1 MAVDIGPKIGIDG
14 EKEFRQQL
22 NDINTTLKT
31 IGTEMKKVSSEFQE
45 NGNSQEALRK
55 KNEVLNKT
63 IDEQKKKLE
72 MVQKALEESRDKFG
86 ETSTKTQQWQQVLNR
101 TETALNN
108 LEAELGQNEK
118 ALQEMDEGLRD
129 VETGLKKVDDSA
141 EDIKD
146 IKQDFKDAAENGV
159 MVLSGALA
167 GLAAAFAGAAESSR
181 EYRTDQAKLQVAF
194 EDAGYSAEQ
203 AKTAF
208 TEIYGLLG
216 EDDTSVEAANH
227 LAELTDNEK
236 ELATW
241 TGDILP
247 GVFAKFGDSLP
258 LEGLTEAANET
269 AKVGTVTG
277 SLADALNWAGISEDE
292 FNEQLAKCSDEQERQ
307 QLITQTLADTYGSA
321 STAFKETNAQVIEA
335 NKAQAELTDAIADL
349 GTVAEPTITK
359 MKGILTDFIK
369 VITDVLA
376 EFNEL
381 PDSAQNAVLAIAG
394 IGIAAGPTIKGV
406 TSVKNGISALGK
418 GFKAFFSP
426 AKTAAAAVGSVG
438 TAATTAAGSAGVLS
452 GAVSS
457 LFGLIAAHPVGALIT
472 ALGLLATG
480 FGIAAAQASYAET
493 EEGKF
498 QQRVKESREEV
509 EDYRKTMEDLAETR
523 ENTLAESE
531 SEMSY
536 YQNLKTELDN
546 LVDANGKVKEGY
558 ETRAQ
563 FITETL
569 SDALGTEIE
578 MTDGVIKNYGEL
590 TDSIDNLIEKKR
602 AEAAL
607 SAYEAEYTEALKNQQ
622 EVAENLTVAT
632 MELDAAQEAYNYELK
647 HGTDTSVATAASRL
661 GDARTAMDEAT
672 AAYKENSDAIQRYE
686 EMAIAMQEGNY
697 EKMYQIAYS
706 GQTDLTNLTREQ
718 ARERIKA
725 IETENEVLLDEYEK
739 TGDETFKI
747 MADANQAEID
757 QLRQHLGDMSSIIK
771 NDTDFKNAMA
781 TLASDGG
788 GAFVQYN
795 FKKLGYD
802 VSDGVA
808 QGIAEKTSSLYKTV
822 QNMAGNIAKWFGGT
836 LDIHSPSRVMEDLAE
851 WVPAGVAE
859 GMIKGLPYI
868 QRAGNEMT
876 NAIKNIKIPHDIS
889 VQPIQSAPAMS
900 QPQTP
905 INVTVYSVL
914 DGKIVSKSVQK
925 DITKTQTAA
934 MRAKGALV

>member
-31 IGTEMKKVSSEFQE
+31 LGTEMKKVSSEFQE

-108 LEAELGQNEK
+108 LETELNQNEK

-141 EDIKD
+141 EGIKD

-159 MVLSGALA
+159 MVLSGALV

-349 GTVAEPTITK
+349 GAAAEPVITK
-359 MKGILTDFIK
+359 LKDILTEVIK
-369 VITDVLA
+369 TITDVV
-376 EFNEL
+376 EKFNEL
-381 PDSAQNAVLAIAG
+381 PESTQNAILAIGG
-394 IGIAAGPTIKGV
+394 IGIAAGPTIKGIS
-406 TSVKNGISALGK
+406 SVKSGISALAK
-418 GFKAFFSP
+418 GFKSFFSP
-426 AKTAAAAVGSVG
+426 AKAAATAVGTVG
-438 TAATTAAGSAGVLS
+438 TAATTAAGSTGVLS

-457 LFGLIAAHPVGALIT
+457 LFGLIAAHPIGALVT

-509 EDYRKTMEDLAETR
+509 EQYRETMEDLAETR

-536 YQNLKTELDN
+536 YENLKTELDN
-546 LVDANGKVKEGY
+546 LVDANGKVKKGY
-558 ETRAQ
+558 EARAQ

-569 SDALGTEIE
+569 SGALGTEIE
-578 MTDGVIKNYGEL
+578 MTDGVIKNYDQL
-590 TDSIDNLIEKKR
+590 TDSIDQVIEKKR

-622 EVAENLTVAT
+622 EAVENLTVAK
-632 MELDAAQEAYNYELK
+632 MELEAAEEAYDEALK
-647 HGTDTSVATAASRL
+647 HGSNTSLATAAERL
-661 GDARTAMDEAT
+661 GNARTAMDEAT
-672 AAYKENSDAIQRYE
+672 TAYKENGNAIMQYE
-686 EMAIAMQEGNY
+686 EMMTAFQEGNY
-697 EKMYQIAYS
+697 ERMYEIAYT
-706 GQTDLTNLTREQ
+706 GETDITNLTREQ
-718 ARERIKA
+718 ARERLK
-725 IETENEVLLDEYEK
+725 TVENEKATYLALYEE
-739 TGDETFKI
+739 TGDETFKT
-747 MADANQAEID
+747 MANAQQKEID
-757 QLRQHLGDMSSIIK
+757 QLKRHLGDMSGIIGS
-771 NDTDFKNAMA
+771 DTSFSDAMA
-781 TLASDGG
+781 KLASEGG
-788 GAFVQYN
+788 GAFLQYN
-795 FKKLGYD
+795 FKQLGYD
-802 VSDGVA
+802 VSSGVA

-822 QNMAGNIAKWFGGT
+822 QNMAGKIGEWFSNA
-836 LDIHSPSRVMEDLAE
+836 LEINSPSKVMMRLSES
-851 WVPAGVAE
+851 VPEGVAE

-876 NAIKNIKIPHDIS
+876 NAIKNIKMPHDIS

-925 DITKTQTAA
+925 DITQAQAA
-934 MRAKGALV
+934 NMRMKGVLI

>member
-31 IGTEMKKVSSEFQE
+31 LGTEMKKVSSEFQE

-108 LEAELGQNEK
+108 LETELSQNEK

-208 TEIYGLLG
+208 IEIYGLLG

-227 LAELTDNEK
+227 LAELTKNEK

-258 LEGLTEAANET
+258 LEGLTEASNET

-277 SLADALNWAGISEDE
+277 SLADALNWAGISEDD
-292 FNEQLAKCSDEQERQ
+292 FNEKLEKCSGEQERQ
-307 QLITQTLADTYGSA
+307 QLITKTLADIYGDA

-349 GTVAEPTITK
+349 GAVAEPTITRL
-359 MKGILTDFIK
+359 KGILTDFIRT
-369 VITDVLA
+369 ITDVIA

-381 PDSAQNAVLAIAG
+381 PESTQNAVLAIAG
-394 IGIAAGPTIKGV
+394 IGIATGPTIKGV

-438 TAATTAAGSAGVLS
+438 TAATTAAGGAGVLS

-457 LFGLIAAHPVGALIT
+457 LFGLIAAHPVGALVT

-498 QQRVKESREEV
+498 QQKVKESRKEIEE
-509 EDYRKTMEDLAETR
+509 YRKTMEDLAETR

-531 SEMSY
+531 SELSHY
-536 YQNLKTELDN
+536 ENLKTELDN

-578 MTDGVIKNYGEL
+578 MTDGVIKNYDHL
-590 TDSIDNLIEKKR
+590 TDSIDQVIEKKR

-622 EVAENLTVAT
+622 EVLENLTVAKMNLT
-632 MELDAAQEAYNYELK
+632 DAEEDYNKALETGSQDLLDKALINLADAQTGYEEAA
-647 HGTDTSVATAASRL
+647 
-661 GDARTAMDEAT
+661 
-672 AAYKENSDAIQRYE
+672 AAYMENGDIIQKYE
-686 EMAIAMQEGNY
+686 QMAIAMQEGNY
-697 EKMYQIAYS
+697 EKMFQIAYAGETNIS
-706 GQTDLTNLTREQ
+706 NLTRTEAEERLKYVQ
-718 ARERIKA
+718 AEGEALRDLYEDNKDEAIRIR
-725 IETENEVLLDEYEK
+725 IEANENEERLLK
-739 TGDETFKI
+739 
-747 MADANQAEID
+747 
-757 QLRQHLGDMSSIIK
+757 QHLNDMSGIIGT
-771 NDTDFKNAMA
+771 DTGVSDAMA
-781 TLASDGG
+781 KLASNGG
-788 GAFVQYN
+788 GAFLQYN
-795 FKKLGYD
+795 FKQLGYD

-822 QNMAGNIAKWFGGT
+822 QNMAGKIGEWFSNA
-836 LDIHSPSRVMEDLAE
+836 LEINSPSKVMMRLSES
-851 WVPAGVAE
+851 VPEGVAE

-868 QRAGNEMT
+868 QRAGDEMV
-876 NAIKNIKIPHDIS
+876 NAIKNIKMPRDIS
-889 VQPIQSAPAMS
+889 AQPIQSAPAMS
-900 QPQTP
+900 QPESP